1 MVDYEKLG
9 AFYLGRPWSESSGTE
24 PGPLLYDA
32 KDLVTHAMVVGM
44 TGSGKTGLS
53 VGLLEEAAID
63 GIPSLVIDPKG
74 DMGNLLL
81 SFPDLHPEDFSPW
94 VDPEEAS
101 RQGKTLDEMA
111 GSTAT
116 LWRDGLAD
124 WDQSPERIRRFRDA
138 VDMTI
143 YTPGSSAG
151 VPLSILRSFDAPAES
166 VRADRDALNER
177 LQATTAGLLALLG
190 IEGDPLQS
198 REHILISNLL
208 QKAWQDGR
216 SLDLAS
222 LIQEI
227 QKPPFEKLGVFDL
240 ETFYPARDRTALA
253 MRLNG
258 LLASPGFES
267 WMEGDPLDVG
277 QLLYTEEG
285 KPRISIISIAHL
297 TDSERMFVVSLLL
310 NEVVSWMRSKSG
322 TSSLRAILYMD
333 EIFGFF
339 PPTQN
344 PPSKGP
350 MLTLLKQARAFGLG
364 VVLATQNPVDLDYK
378 GLSNCG
384 SWFIGRLQTERDKE
398 RLLDGLEGA
407 RGGGAGTL
415 DRKAI
420 DELLGRLGKRV
431 FLLNNVHEDGPV
443 LFQTRW
449 VLSYLRGPLLR
460 DQIQRLMASKKTL
473 PPAPPPLPGVETVAA
488 AALASSPSPS
498 AGGDDEAA
506 QSLGRPVLPDGIDE
520 VFAVADRSHGS
531 SRLVM
536 RPALL
541 AQAQLH
547 FKRRGTP
554 LDKWQ
559 EQTWVVR
566 LSEDQKRFGWDGAS
580 VVTGEVTT
588 EDAAP
593 QDAEYAPLPAV
604 ALRARSYKSA
614 KSKLKTEI
622 YRTQV
627 CHVYRY
633 PDLKLTSD
641 EDETESDFRQ
651 RVMVAL
657 AEERD
662 RGVEKLRGDF
672 ADRLESIDK
681 KIAAAEERVDRERSQ
696 LRDRRLQTA
705 ISFGTGLLGAMLGR
719 KKLSVRNTSRLS
731 RSIRDV
737 SRSQREKDDVSR
749 AEVKVEDLMAEREEL
764 EQEFETAVRELQ
776 ETLPQPG
783 EIELEVLEVKPLKSD
798 IDVSSCV
805 LAWMPWQVDSSGI
818 AEALFEM
825 DRSAAP

>member
-9 AFYLGRPWSESSGTE
+9 SFYLGRPWNESSGTL

-81 SFPDLHPEDFSPW
+81 SFPALRPEDFSPW
-94 VDPEEAS
+94 VDPEEAA

-111 GSTAT
+111 KSTAT

-124 WDQSPERIRRFRDA
+124 WDQAPERIARFRDS

-166 VRADRDALNER
+166 VRADRDAMSER
-177 LQATTAGLLALLG
+177 LQAATSGLLALLG

-198 REHILISNLL
+198 REHILVSNLL
-208 QKAWQDGR
+208 QDAWQEGR
-216 SLDLAS
+216 NLDLAG
-222 LIQEI
+222 LIQAI

-267 WMEGDPLDVG
+267 WLEGDPLDVDK
-277 QLLYTEEG
+277 LLYTDQG

-297 TDSERMFVVSLLL
+297 SDSERMFVVSLLL

-322 TSSLRAILYMD
+322 TSSLRALLYMD

-339 PPTQN
+339 PPSQN
-344 PPSKGP
+344 PPSKAP

-407 RGGGAGTL
+407 RGSGGATL
-415 DRKAI
+415 DRKTI

-460 DQIQRLMASKKTL
+460 DQIQRLMAPKKV
-473 PPAPPPLPGVETVAA
+473 APPPLP
-488 AALASSPSPS
+488 SS
-498 AGGDDEAA
+498 AGAPPVTARDEPPTAEAA
-506 QSLGRPVLPDGIDE
+506 SEPMGRPALPDGVEE
-520 VFAVADRSHGS
+520 VFVTASRAAGS
-531 SRLVM
+531 ARLVL
-536 RPALL
+536 RPSLMAR
-541 AQAQLH
+541 AQLH

-559 EQTWVVR
+559 EQTWLVS
-566 LSEDQKRFGWDGAS
+566 LTEEQKRLDWEGAS
-580 VVTGEVTT
+580 VVEGEVPT
-588 EDAAP
+588 EDAGLD
-593 QDAEYAPLPAV
+593 DAHYAPLPAI
-604 ALRARSYKSA
+604 AQRARSYKSA
-614 KSKLKTEI
+614 ASKLKTEI
-622 YRTQV
+622 YRTQS
-627 CHVYRY
+627 CQVYRY
-633 PDLKLTSD
+633 PDLKLSSE
-641 EDETESDFRQ
+641 EDETESEFRQ
-651 RVMVAL
+651 RVMVELSEA
-657 AEERD
+657 RD
-662 RGVEKLRGDF
+662 RRVEKLRGEF
-672 ADRLESIDK
+672 ADRLEAVDK
-681 KIAAAEERVDRERSQ
+681 KIAAAEERVERERSQ

-705 ISFGTGLLGAMLGR
+705 VSFGTSLLGAMLGR

-731 RSIRDV
+731 KTIRDA

-749 AEVKVEDLMAEREEL
+749 AELKVEDLVIEREEL

-776 ETLPQPG
+776 ETLPPPG
-783 EIELEVLEVKPLKSD
+783 EVELEVIDVKPLKSD
-798 IDVSSCV
+798 IEILSCA
-805 LAWMPWQVDSSGI
+805 LAWTPWKVDSSGI
-818 AEALFEM
+818 AEPLFEV
-825 DRSAAP
+825 DAKAAE